1 METLRLPNDGY
12 RLPGGLFVPL
22 LAGAAGL
29 AGAGL
34 GLFTYTHKIEPRW
47 LDINTLRLTLP
58 RLTPA
63 FDGYRVV
70 QLSDLHMELWRDWAT
85 LDDAIDRVNALEPDL
100 IVMTG
105 DFVDETI
112 RGIETALCERL
123 KRLRARNGVLAIMG
137 NHDYWDDGDRVR
149 AVLAEAGLV
158 DISNRVHTLR
168 RGDEALHIC
177 GVDSV
182 TEMRARLDLVLRDL
196 PDDGAVVLLAHEPD
210 FAFVS
215 AANGRFDL
223 QLSGHSHG
231 GQVRVPVLMDLVLPP
246 LGRRFV
252 MGHYRQNGMHVYV
265 NRGLGISGMRM
276 RFRCRPEVTVLTLNA
291 PVLSAAAR

>member
-1 METLRLPNDGY
+1 METLHLPDDAH
-12 RLPGGLFVPL
+12 RRTGGLFVRL

-34 GLFTYTHKIEPRW
+34 GLYTYARHEPRW
-47 LDINTLRLTLP
+47 LDVNPVRLTLP

-85 LDDAIDRVNALEPDL
+85 LDEVVERVNALEPDL
-100 IVMTG
+100 IVITG
-105 DFVDETI
+105 DFVDESI
-112 RGIETALCERL
+112 RGIESALCLRL
-123 KRLRARNGVLAIMG
+123 SRLRARDGVLAILG
-137 NHDYWDDGDRVR
+137 NHDYWDDGDAVR

-158 DISNRVHTLR
+158 DVSNRVFTLR
-168 RGDEALHIC
+168 RGDDRLHVC

-182 TEMRARLDLVLRDL
+182 TEMRARLDLVMREL
-196 PDDGAVVLLAHEPD
+196 PDDGAAILLAHEPD

-215 AANGRFDL
+215 AANGRFDM

-231 GQVRVPVLMDLVLPP
+231 GQVRVPLLMELVLPP
-246 LGRRFV
+246 MGRRFI
-252 MGHYRQNGMHVYV
+252 MGHYRLNQMHVYV

-291 PVLSAAAR
+291 PAVSAAAR